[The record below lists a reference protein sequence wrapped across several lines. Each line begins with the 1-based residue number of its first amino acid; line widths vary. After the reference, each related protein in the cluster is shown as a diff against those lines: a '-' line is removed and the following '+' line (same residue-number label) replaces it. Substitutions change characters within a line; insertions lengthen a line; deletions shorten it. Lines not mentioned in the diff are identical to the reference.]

1 MSRAPVNILV
11 LTRSIKMSAVQ
22 TFRGPLRNNMHKQIN
37 SMSADTLSHVRLD
50 NGDKKTN
57 FIIFIPVRW
66 GVYGR
71 HFDGWLWSVRCESW
85 IKCAGYS
92 VWWYSGCFCIFR
104 VGRGFNLRW
113 VNILIFM
120 CFISHVINQHTRVK
134 LSWCFASIDV
144 CLKWFVPILEFISK
158 CAHWFLHKHDRF
170 KMRKQFLFSY
180 DKTERLGV

>member
-66 GVYGR
+66 GVYGH

-104 VGRGFNLRW
+104 VGRGFKLRW

-134 LSWCFASIDV
+134 LSWCFANIDV
-144 CLKWFVPILEFISK
+144 CLKWFVPILDVRIGFFINLIALK
-158 CAHWFLHKHDRF
+158 WGNK
-170 KMRKQFLFSY
+170 FLFF
-180 DKTERLGV
+180 LW